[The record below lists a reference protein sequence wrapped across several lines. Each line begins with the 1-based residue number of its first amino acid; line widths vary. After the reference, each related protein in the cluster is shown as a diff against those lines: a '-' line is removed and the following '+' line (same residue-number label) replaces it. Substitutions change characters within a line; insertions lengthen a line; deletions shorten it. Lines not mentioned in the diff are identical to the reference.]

1 MKDQMLLQVTEVI
14 DDNTGIW
21 HVGEIEFGI
30 SANLNKYLSKYGEE
44 GRDKILEVLDYLKWA
59 VEKRPIVNTS
69 ETTYKHVHPN
79 TKSTPSTGEV

>member
-30 SANLNKYLSKYGEE
+30 SANLNTYLAEHGEV
-44 GRDKILEVLDYLKWA
+44 GRDKILEALDYLKWV
-59 VEKRPIVNTS
+59 VERRSIKAADVLTQH
-69 ETTYKHVHPN
+69 T
-79 TKSTPSTGEV
+79 